1 MGVGNLGGNG
11 CSAAS
16 TSTLAIFLIEIVPR
30 HKATTLMPVIQ
41 RVKKHY
47 FVTSMIDHE
56 TVNYS
61 QQSALRQPGDWCPH
75 QNGTI
80 QARWSAYKATLTRRI
95 RIQSDVPTSAVV
107 RGWVHMA
114 KKATWRGRHVCG
126 FFGLLSPSPS
136 RNPEIDN
143 KQTEVRFVDVDYVRW
158 NCK

>member
-1 MGVGNLGGNG
+1 MVCPAVSCDVLWCPAVSCGFQTYPFLLQLSNQVTLAMSVGNLGGNG

-16 TSTLAIFLIEIVPR
+16 TSTLAIFLIDIVPR
-30 HKATTLMPVIQ
+30 HDATMLTPVIQ
-41 RVKKHY
+41 RVNKHY

-80 QARWSAYKATLTRRI
+80 QARWSAYKATLMRRI

-107 RGWVHMA
+107 R
-114 KKATWRGRHVCG
+114 R
-126 FFGLLSPSPS
+126 
-136 RNPEIDN
+136 
-143 KQTEVRFVDVDYVRW
+143 
-158 NCK
+158 

>member
-1 MGVGNLGGNG
+1 LGGNG

-61 QQSALRQPGDWCPH
+61 QHFVNLVTGVCTKTVPYRPNRSLAMSG
-75 QNGTI
+75 
-80 QARWSAYKATLTRRI
+80 RR
-95 RIQSDVPTSAVV
+95 RS
-107 RGWVHMA
+107 
-114 KKATWRGRHVCG
+114 
-126 FFGLLSPSPS
+126 
-136 RNPEIDN
+136 
-143 KQTEVRFVDVDYVRW
+143 
-158 NCK
+158 